1 MSSKRILVTGAT
13 GFLGSRLVERLAE
26 DKTVTVT
33 ATGRSLK
40 PHNRIDAPNVRYVL
54 GDLTEDAFV
63 EGLVQGQDA
72 IVHAAA
78 LSSPWGSKRAFWAA
92 NVRPTELLVRA
103 AETHGVERLVL
114 ISTPS
119 MYFQMTSQ
127 WGLKEEDPLPKP
139 INQYAAS
146 KREAERVVEA
156 SDIPHVILR
165 PRALLGR
172 GDTVILP
179 RIIR

>member
-1 MSSKRILVTGAT
+1 MSMPPTFAT
-13 GFLGSRLVERLAE
+13 CW
-26 DKTVTVT
+26 
-33 ATGRSLK
+33 ATSLK
-40 PHNRIDAPNVRYVL
+40 IRFSGRARPRPRRDC
-54 GDLTEDAFV
+54 
-63 EGLVQGQDA
+63 
-72 IVHAAA
+72 HAAA
-78 LSSPWGSKRAFWAA
+78 LSSPWEASERFWES

-127 WGLKEEDPLPKP
+127 WDLKEEDPLPKP

-156 SDIPHVILR
+156 SEIPHVILR

-172 GDTVILP
+172 GDIPSFCRASFAPIKKDDFDRWVQAKTA
-179 RIIR
+179 